1 MKSGDLSSLWRASK
15 NPAESQRLA
24 GAPES
29 ETRPS
34 PQKALIG
41 GLVGTLA
48 MTLMMY
54 TVARM
59 MLGHPMDVAAML
71 GGLLGNSWMMGMAM
85 HLLNGIIIFPLIY
98 VFVLYDVLP
107 GAPWLRGTIWGLIL
121 WVVSQAIV
129 TPMMGGGLFSA
140 KAGGMMAVMASL
152 IAHAVYGLLL
162 GWLAGTAQRAST

>member
-1 MKSGDLSSLWRASK
+1 MKSVDLSSK
-15 NPAESQRLA
+15 NSVESQRLPGAAEA
-24 GAPES
+24 GM
-29 ETRPS
+29 RPS
-34 PQKALIG
+34 PRKAIIG
-41 GLVGTLA
+41 GLVGTLV
-48 MTLMMY
+48 MTFMMY

-59 MLGHPMDVAAML
+59 MLGRPMDVAAML

-98 VFVLYDVLP
+98 AFLLYGVLP

-121 WVVSQAIV
+121 WIVSQAIV

-152 IAHAVYGLLL
+152 IAHAVYGVLL
-162 GWLAGTAQRAST
+162 GWLAGTAERSATS